1 MLSIGLFL
9 LGIVAYRLL
18 PVSALPRVD
27 SPMISVS
34 AKLPGADPETV
45 AQSLA
50 APLERRLGQIPG
62 VNEMTSSSSLG
73 GCSINLQFDLSRNID
88 SAARDVMAAIN
99 ASSSDLPVN
108 IPGPPQYRKSN
119 PADMPILVLAMTSD
133 TIQSTKVFQFADEI
147 IGQRLCQV
155 EGVSQVDINGAE
167 KSAVRIQINP
177 AALAMKGLSMEDLR
191 SFLGQVNVNL
201 AKGSFDGGSTSYTI
215 AVNDQL
221 RSYTDY
227 KGLIVTQKGGVP
239 VLLESLG
246 KVVDGVENNRRAGW
260 SGSKPA
266 VLLLVFKQPD
276 ANVVA
281 TVDRI
286 KDALPQVQ
294 RWIPPGVKL
303 TVISDRTKTI
313 RASIQEVQIA
323 LGFSVLLVVLVML
336 LFLRRF
342 WPTFIATV
350 TVPLSLAGTFGA
362 MYLLGYSLDNL
373 SLMALAISVGF
384 VVDDAIVVIENIHRF
399 VEEGDSP
406 FDAAMKGARQIGFTI
421 VSISLSLVAVFI
433 PLLFMGGLIGRLF
446 HEFSVTL
453 TVSILV
459 SAVVSLTLTPMLCS
473 RYLKPESAY
482 PKKQNVVFRAS
493 EATFDWLLEV
503 YKRSLRWVLLH
514 QTFMSGI
521 SLLILG
527 ITVWLYVVVPK
538 GFFPQQDTG
547 VIMGTTEGA
556 LDISFAAMSKL
567 QRKAADI
574 VLSDPAVDTVASFV
588 GSSSSSPN
596 NGRMYITLKPLEE
609 RKVKADEIITRLRK
623 KLAPL
628 QGISLYLQA
637 SQDLRMGG
645 RSSKAQYQYALQ
657 SSDIGQL
664 KDWAPKLADKL
675 RKIPQLRDVTSDQQT
690 GGLQSTVVVDR
701 DAASRLSISPLAVD
715 EALYNAFG
723 QRQVST
729 IYERYN
735 QHHVILEV
743 DPAYQQDPSA
753 LNKIF
758 VKSSSGQQIPLAA
771 VARFQTTNTPLSIG
785 HQGQFPCVTV
795 SYGLA
800 PGVSLGEASDLV
812 LKATAD
818 MGLPSSIK
826 GSFQGTA
833 QAFQGSLNSMPLLI
847 GAALIAVY
855 IVLGMLYENLIHP
868 VTILSTLPSAG
879 VGALLALMICRS
891 ELSLVSFI
899 GLILLMGIVKKN
911 AIMMVDFA
919 LESERRLHR
928 GPEEAIYEACVV
940 RFRPI
945 MMTTLAAMFGAV
957 PLAIGFGTGSELRQ
971 PLGIAVVGGLLV
983 SQVVT
988 LYTTPVIYVRF
999 EHLKQWVRGL
1009 FRLKSSLRKPVIH
1022 GA

>member
-108 IPGPPQYRKSN
+108 IPGPPEYRKSN
-119 PADMPILVLAMTSD
+119 PADMPILVLAMSSD
-133 TIQSTKVFQFADEI
+133 TIQTTKVFQFADEI

-482 PKKQNVVFRAS
+482 PKKQNVIFRAS

-514 QTFMSGI
+514 QTFMLGI

-664 KDWAPKLADKL
+664 KEWAPKLADKL

-690 GGLQSTVVVDR
+690 GGLQSTVEVDR

-800 PGVSLGEASDLV
+800 PGISLGEASDLV
-812 LKATAD
+812 LKAAAD

-988 LYTTPVIYVRF
+988 LYTTPVIYVCF

>member
-664 KDWAPKLADKL
+664 KEWAPKLADKL

-818 MGLPSSIK
+818 IGLPSSIK

>member
-1 MLSIGLFL
+1 
-9 LGIVAYRLL
+9 
-18 PVSALPRVD
+18 
-27 SPMISVS
+27 MISVS

-664 KDWAPKLADKL
+664 KEWAPKLADKL
-675 RKIPQLRDVTSDQQT
+675 RKIPQLRDVTSDQQN

>member
-108 IPGPPQYRKSN
+108 IPGPPEYRKSN
-119 PADMPILVLAMTSD
+119 PADMPILVLAMSSD
-133 TIQSTKVFQFADEI
+133 TIQTTKVFQFADEI

-664 KDWAPKLADKL
+664 KEWAPKLADKL

-818 MGLPSSIK
+818 IGLPSSIK

>member
-664 KDWAPKLADKL
+664 KEWAPKLADKL
-675 RKIPQLRDVTSDQQT
+675 RKIPQLRDVTSDQQN

>member
-108 IPGPPQYRKSN
+108 IPGPPEYRKSN
-119 PADMPILVLAMTSD
+119 PADMPILVLAMSSD
-133 TIQSTKVFQFADEI
+133 TIQTTKVFQFADEI

-482 PKKQNVVFRAS
+482 PKKQNVIFRAS

-503 YKRSLRWVLLH
+503 YKRSLQWVLLH
-514 QTFMSGI
+514 QTFMLGI

-664 KDWAPKLADKL
+664 KEWAPKLADKL

-812 LKATAD
+812 LKAAAD

>member
-303 TVISDRTKTI
+303 AVISDRTKTI

-503 YKRSLRWVLLH
+503 YKRSLQWVLLH

-664 KDWAPKLADKL
+664 KEWAPKLADKL

-818 MGLPSSIK
+818 IGLPSSIK

-928 GPEEAIYEACVV
+928 GPEEAIYEACIV

>member
-1 MLSIGLFL
+1 MLSIGIFL

-664 KDWAPKLADKL
+664 KEWAPKLADKL

>member
-27 SPMISVS
+27 SPLISVS